1 MRAARASDRN
11 LALRIT
17 TRRNAQ
23 PLGALRWLLAAA
35 LLAAA
40 CSEGASPPAGA
51 DAKLDPALAAARE
64 RGRKLYEN
72 VCIACHN
79 ADPRQPGSLGPP
91 LAGASLE
98 LLEAKVLRGEY
109 PSGYTPTRPSRAM
122 PRFEYLN
129 GRLGDVA
136 AYLQQD

>member
-1 MRAARASDRN
+1 MRAARASDRD
-11 LALRIT
+11 LALRSA
-17 TRRNAQ
+17 TRRSEQ
-23 PLGALRWLLAAA
+23 LRSALCWLLAAA

-40 CSEGASPPAGA
+40 CSEGSSPAAGA
-51 DAKLDPALAAARE
+51 DAKLDPALASARE

-79 ADPRQPGSLGPP
+79 ADPTLQGSLGPP
-91 LAGASLE
+91 VAGASLE

-109 PSGYTPTRPSRAM
+109 PPDYTPSRPSRAM

>member
-1 MRAARASDRN
+1 MRAARASDRVN
-11 LALRIT
+11 GLRAA
-17 TRRNAQ
+17 TR
-23 PLGALRWLLAAA
+23 PLLAAA
-35 LLAAA
+35 LLA
-40 CSEGASPPAGA
+40 CVCCDRASPPA
-51 DAKLDPALAAARE
+51 DANAELAPEQSAARE
-64 RGRKLYEN
+64 RGHKLYEN

-79 ADPRQPGSLGPP
+79 ADPTQPGSLGPP
-91 LAGASLE
+91 LAGAALE

-109 PSGYTPTRPSRAM
+109 PPGYTPARPSRAM